1 MRLERKRRCG
11 WQAAGGEESAMVWAR
26 GGAVA
31 TECPKTA
38 ITAASE
44 AWLEMFA
51 AWRGTGLI
59 DAAELTARDVEAL
72 AILKREWERTI
83 HDER

>member
-1 MRLERKRRCG
+1 MRLEQKRRCG
-11 WQAAGGEESAMVWAR
+11 WRANGPGRGAMVWAR

-38 ITAASE
+38 ITAESE
-44 AWLEMFA
+44 AWLEMFS

-59 DAAELTARDVEAL
+59 HTEDLTARDYEAL
-72 AILKREWERTI
+72 ATLKREWERTI

>member
-11 WQAAGGEESAMVWAR
+11 WLGESADGPAVVWAR

-59 DAAELTARDVEAL
+59 DVASLSAKDLEAL
-72 AILKREWERTI
+72 ATLKREWEKTI

>member
-1 MRLERKRRCG
+1 MRLEEKRRCG
-11 WQAAGGEESAMVWAR
+11 WRANGSGGTAMVWAR

-31 TECPKTA
+31 MECPKTA
-38 ITAASE
+38 ITAESE
-44 AWLEMFA
+44 AWVEMFA

-59 DAAELTARDVEAL
+59 DVATLTARDHEAL
-72 AILKREWERTI
+72 ATLKREWEKTI